1 MPEQTTVESIHP
13 LSPLQQG
20 MLFHALYSP
29 EDDVYV
35 EQFSCRFDGPLDVP
49 AFRAAWTAVV
59 ARHPALR
66 TSFHALESEQPVQV
80 VHREVELPWA
90 EHDWRSGEPDPDRLE
105 KFLAA
110 DRAAG
115 IDPATP
121 PLHRFALLRVAD
133 DAYVFVWTHHHLL
146 LDGWS
151 MPLVLSEVTARYAAL
166 RRGREADLP
175 PARPYQDY
183 LTWLGAQDQ
192 TKAEEFWRARLGG
205 FTTATP
211 LPLRAEKPAAAQ
223 GFLSV
228 EVALPEQ
235 PTAELTA
242 TAQAHGLTVGT
253 VVQAA
258 WSLVLARFSGTSDV
272 VHGATTSGR
281 PPELPG
287 VEDIVG
293 MFINTLPVR
302 TRIDGRRPVLEWL
315 RGTQA
320 DFATARGHEHI
331 PLVRAQGCSDVPRGK
346 PLFDSLVVIENF
358 PIAAATDNGFN
369 GVAVTSVQATEQTG
383 YPLTVVA
390 LPGRS
395 LRLRLLCDR
404 RWYTGETARA
414 VIDALRAAVTGLLEN
429 LDRRVDD
436 VPIVSD
442 DAAAALVRRWNATR
456 GDYPRKHSVPTL
468 VAEQAARTPDAVAV
482 VHAERQ
488 LTYGALA
495 ERAARV
501 TAALR
506 ALDVTPGSCV
516 GVCLERSPELVTAL
530 LGTLRAGAAYVP
542 LDPSYPAQR
551 LEFMARD
558 SGISVVLTVKA
569 LCHHVPD
576 GVRTLLL
583 DDPGS
588 WPAGDDSPVAVG
600 ADAPAYVMYT
610 SGSTG
615 TPKGVTVPHRA
626 IVRLVR
632 DTDYVALRTD
642 DRIAFAATT
651 AFDAAT
657 FELWGALLSGAAAVV
672 VAKQQ
677 ALDPAGYAALIREQA
692 ITTLFMT
699 TALFNQFAAGAP
711 AAFAPM
717 RQVLFGGEAVD
728 PGAVR
733 TVLAAGAPHRLLHV
747 YGPTESTTFATWHR
761 VDAVAEHDRTVPIG
775 TAIANTTAY
784 VLDRAARPV
793 PPGAAGELFLGGD
806 GLAHGYRGHP
816 GRTAERFLPDP
827 FGPPGSRLYRTG
839 DLVRTRGDGAI
850 VFLGRTDHQVKL
862 RGFRI
867 ELDEVAAALRAADT
881 VGDAVVLLREDVPG
895 SPQLVAYVTGEPSP
909 AELRAHCAR
918 TMPGHMIP
926 AVFVPLPHL
935 PMTANGKLDRQ
946 ALPAPRCGV
955 DDTESGYL
963 APRPGTEELVAEL
976 WAHVLHVDRVSRDAN
991 FFDLG
996 GHSLTATQL
1005 QTRLRRAFAV
1015 DVPLRAIFNADD
1027 LTGLAAELDALR
1039 RDATGDVPSPPRS
1052 VDRATPPPLS
1062 FPQRRLW
1069 FLEQWEPG
1077 TALYHISG
1085 ALRLRGE
1092 LDVPALR
1099 AAWQAVVDRHEVLR
1113 THVSAASADDPRQA
1127 VTGHLPAAVPVVDLT
1142 GLADPAKE
1150 ARETVR
1156 AALETPFRLTEGPLW
1171 RLVLIRTGPGEHVLA
1186 ICLHHLVADGES
1198 VGLLLRE
1205 LGLQYQARGR
1215 AALPPLPVQYGD
1227 YAVWQHGNLTG
1238 ERMGTD
1244 LVYWRKTL
1252 GGLPPITLPT
1262 DRPRSA
1268 STSSEAARCAVALP
1282 SEVDDRLGALCRQAG
1297 VTRFMALYA
1306 AFAIALGQTRDLA
1319 EVVVGTPTANR
1330 DHQELEG
1337 LIGFFVN
1344 TLVLRL
1350 DLGGDPTFREVLGR
1364 ARETCLGAYAHQAIP
1379 FERLVTELAPDRAA
1393 EHLPLFQTWFVA
1405 QDAPPAT
1412 EAFPGM
1418 DVSPAGDPDRLARY
1432 DLRLD
1437 VQRSG
1442 GETRAVF
1449 EYKAALFE
1457 QPTIA
1462 RLARRFVGVLEPVTA
1477 DPEIRLSSLARRLAE
1492 ADDRLRRERKAGMS
1506 LAGLHRLKNKRRE
1519 AVRDTAGPDR
1529 GDRA

>member
-29 EDDVYV
+29 DDDVYV

-49 AFRAAWTAVV
+49 AFRAAWTGVV
-59 ARHPALR
+59 TRHPALR
-66 TSFHALESEQPVQV
+66 TSFHALEGEQPVQV
-80 VHREVELPWA
+80 VHRGFELPWT
-90 EHDWRSGEPDPDRLE
+90 EHDWRAAAPAPDRLPE
-105 KFLAA
+105 FLAA

-121 PLHRFALLRVAD
+121 PLHRFSLLRVAD

-151 MPLVLSEVTARYAAL
+151 MPLVLNEVTARYAAL
-166 RRGREADLP
+166 RRGEDADLP
-175 PARPYQDY
+175 PMRPYQDY
-183 LTWLGAQDQ
+183 LTWLAAQDQ
-192 TKAEEFWRARLGG
+192 AKAEEFWRARLGG
-205 FTTATP
+205 FAAATP
-211 LPLRAEKPAAAQ
+211 LPLRAEEPAPAQ

-228 EVALPEQ
+228 EEVLSEES
-235 PTAELTA
+235 TAERTA
-242 TAQAHGLTVGT
+242 TAQASGLTIGT

-258 WSLVLARFSGTSDV
+258 WSLVLARFSGASDV

-302 TRIDGRRPVLEWL
+302 TRVEGRRQVLEWL
-315 RGTQA
+315 RETQA

-331 PLVRAQGCSDVPRGK
+331 PLVRAQGCSDVPRGE
-346 PLFDSLVVIENF
+346 PLFDSLVVVENF
-358 PIAAATDNGFN
+358 PVTAAAENAFDGI
-369 GVAVTSVQATEQTG
+369 AVTSVQATEQTN

-404 RWYTGETARA
+404 RWYTEETARA
-414 VIDALRAAVTGLLEN
+414 VAGALRAAVTGLLEN

-436 VPIVSD
+436 VPIMS
-442 DAAAALVRRWNATR
+442 DAAAAALAQRWNATR
-456 GDYPRKHSVPTL
+456 GDYPRDRCVHAL

-482 VHAERQ
+482 VHGEQ
-488 LTYGALA
+488 HLTYRALVV
-495 ERAARV
+495 RAARLA
-501 TAALR
+501 AALR
-506 ALDVTPGSCV
+506 ALGVTPGSCV
-516 GVCLERSPELVTAL
+516 GVCLDRSPELIAAM

-542 LDPSYPAQR
+542 LAPSYPAQR
-551 LEFMARD
+551 LEFMAQD

-569 LCHHVPD
+569 LQHNVPD
-576 GVRTLLL
+576 RVRTLLL
-583 DDPGS
+583 DDPGT
-588 WPAGDDSPVAVG
+588 WPTGDDAAVTVT

-632 DTDYVALRTD
+632 DTDYVSLRTD

-672 VAKQQ
+672 AAKQQ
-677 ALDPAGYAALIREQA
+677 ALDPVGYAALIREQA

-699 TALFNQFAAGAP
+699 TALFNQFAAGVP
-711 AAFAPM
+711 DAFAPM

-728 PGAVR
+728 PAAVR
-733 TVLAAGAPHRLLHV
+733 RVLAAGAPQRLLHV
-747 YGPTESTTFATWHR
+747 YGPTESTTFATWHL
-761 VDAVAEHDRTVPIG
+761 VEAVGEQDRTVPIG

-784 VLDRAARPV
+784 VLDRAAQPV

-816 GRTAERFLPDP
+816 ARTAERFLPDP

-839 DLVRTRGDGAI
+839 DLVRTRADGAI
-850 VFLGRTDHQVKL
+850 VFLGRADHQIKL

-867 ELDEVAAALRAADT
+867 ELDEVAAALRTADSVT
-881 VGDAVVLLREDVPG
+881 DAVVLLREDIPG
-895 SPQLVAYVTGEPSP
+895 NPQLVAYVTGTPP
-909 AELRAHCAR
+909 LAELRAHCAR
-918 TMPGHMIP
+918 TMPDHMIP
-926 AVFVPLPHL
+926 AVFVPLPRFPL
-935 PMTANGKLDRQ
+935 TANGKLDRKT
-946 ALPAPRCGV
+946 LPAPECRT
-955 DDTESGYL
+955 DEADPGYV

-1005 QTRLRRAFAV
+1005 QTRLRRAFGA
-1015 DVPLRAIFNADD
+1015 DVPLRTIFTAAD
-1027 LTGLAAELDALR
+1027 LAGLAAELDAVR
-1039 RDATGDVPSPPRS
+1039 RDATSVASPPPRPA
-1052 VDRATPPPLS
+1052 DRTAPLPLS

-1085 ALRLRGE
+1085 ALRLRGR

-1113 THVSAASADDPRQA
+1113 THVSATSPDDPRQT
-1127 VTGHLPAAVPVVDLT
+1127 VTAQLTAAVPVVDLT
-1142 GLADPAKE
+1142 DASAE
-1150 ARETVR
+1150 AREVVR
-1156 AALETPFRLTEGPLW
+1156 TALKTPFRLAEGPLW
-1171 RLVLIRTGPGEHVLA
+1171 RLVLVRTSPEEHVLA
-1186 ICLHHLVADGES
+1186 ICLHHLIADGES
-1198 VGLLLRE
+1198 IGLLLHE
-1205 LGLQYQARGR
+1205 LGAQYRARGR
-1215 AALPPLPVQYGD
+1215 ADLPALPVQYGD
-1227 YAVWQHGNLTG
+1227 YAVWQHRTLTDD
-1238 ERMGTD
+1238 RLAAD
-1244 LVYWRKTL
+1244 LVYWRETL
-1252 GGLPPITLPT
+1252 SGLPPVTLPA

-1268 STSSEAARCAVALP
+1268 DASSEAARCAVALP
-1282 SEVDDRLGALCRQAG
+1282 SEVDGQLSALCRHAG

-1306 AFAIALGQTRDLA
+1306 AFAAALGLTRDLS
-1319 EVVVGTPTANR
+1319 EVVAGTPTANR
-1330 DHQELEG
+1330 DHEELEG

-1350 DLGGDPTFREVLGR
+1350 DLGGDPAFRELLGR
-1364 ARETCLGAYAHQAIP
+1364 TRETCLGAYAHQAVP

-1393 EHLPLFQTWFVA
+1393 GRLPLFQTWFVV
-1405 QDAPPAT
+1405 QDAPPAA
-1412 EAFPGM
+1412 EAFPGIE
-1418 DVSPAGDPDRLARY
+1418 VSPAGDPDRLARY

-1442 GETRAVF
+1442 DETRAVF
-1449 EYKAALFE
+1449 EYKPALFE
-1457 QPTIA
+1457 PPAIA
-1462 RLARRFVGVLEPVTA
+1462 RLARRFVRVLELVTA
-1477 DPEIRLSSLARRLAE
+1477 DPEIRLSAVSRRLAE
-1492 ADDRLRRERKAGMS
+1492 SEDQSRRERRNGMS
-1506 LAGLHRLKNKRRE
+1506 LAGLHRLKNTRR
-1519 AVRDTAGPDR
+1519 AAAPDL

>member
-29 EDDVYV
+29 HDDVYV

-49 AFRAAWTAVV
+49 AFRAAWTGVV

-66 TSFHALESEQPVQV
+66 TSFHSLEGEQPVQA
-80 VHREVELPWA
+80 VHRAFELPWT
-90 EHDWRSGEPDPDRLE
+90 EHDWRTVELAPDRLPE
-105 KFLAA
+105 FLAA

-115 IDPATP
+115 IDPAAP
-121 PLHRFALLRVAD
+121 PLHRFSLLRVAD
-133 DAYVFVWTHHHLL
+133 EAYVFVWTHHHLL

-151 MPLVLSEVTARYAAL
+151 MPLVLSELAARYAAL
-166 RRGREADLP
+166 RRGEDADLP
-175 PARPYQDY
+175 PVRPYQDY
-183 LTWLGAQDQ
+183 LTWLAEQNQ
-192 TKAEEFWRARLGG
+192 AKTEEFWRTRLSG
-205 FTTATP
+205 FATATP
-211 LPLRAEKPAAAQ
+211 LPLRAAEAVPAQ

-228 EVALPEQ
+228 EEVFSEES
-235 PTAELTA
+235 TAKRIA
-242 TAQAHGLTVGT
+242 TAQAGGLTIGT

-258 WSLVLARFSGTSDV
+258 WSLVLARFSGVSDV

-302 TRIDGRRPVLEWL
+302 TRVEGRRPVLEWL
-315 RGTQA
+315 RETQA
-320 DFATARGHEHI
+320 DFAAARGHEHI
-331 PLVRAQGCSDVPRGK
+331 SLVRAQGCSDVPRGE
-346 PLFDSLVVIENF
+346 PLFDSLVVVENF
-358 PIAAATDNGFN
+358 PITAAADNAFD
-369 GVAVTSVQATEQTG
+369 GVAVTSVQATEQTS

-404 RWYTGETARA
+404 RWYTEETARA
-414 VIDALRAAVTGLLEN
+414 VVGALRAAVTGLLEN
-429 LDRRVDD
+429 LDRCVND
-436 VPIVSD
+436 VPIMSD
-442 DAAAALVRRWNATR
+442 DAAAALVRKWNATR
-456 GDYPRKHSVPTL
+456 GDYPRDHSVPAL
-468 VAEQAARTPDAVAV
+468 VAEQTARTPDAVAV
-482 VHAERQ
+482 VHGEQ
-488 LTYGALA
+488 HLTYRALA
-495 ERAARV
+495 ARAARL
-501 TAALR
+501 TGALR
-506 ALDVTPGSCV
+506 ALGVTPGSCV
-516 GVCLERSPELVTAL
+516 GVFLERSPELITAL

-542 LDPSYPAQR
+542 LAPSYPAQR
-551 LEFMARD
+551 LAFMAED
-558 SGISVVLTVKA
+558 SGTAVVLTVKA
-569 LCHHVPD
+569 LQHNVPD

-583 DDPGS
+583 DDPRT
-588 WPAGDDSPVAVG
+588 WPTGDEAAVT
-600 ADAPAYVMYT
+600 ATANAPAYVMYT

-632 DTDYVALRTD
+632 DTDYVSLRTD

-677 ALDPAGYAALIREQA
+677 ALDPVGYAALIREQA

-711 AAFAPM
+711 DAFAPM

-728 PGAVR
+728 PAAVR
-733 TVLAAGAPHRLLHV
+733 TVLAAGAPRRLLHV
-747 YGPTESTTFATWHR
+747 YGPTESTTFATWHM
-761 VDAVAEHDRTVPIG
+761 VDAVGDQDRTVPIG

-793 PPGAAGELFLGGD
+793 PAGAAGELCLGGD

-816 GRTAERFLPDP
+816 AQTAERFLPDP

-839 DLVRTRGDGAI
+839 DLVRTHADGAI

-867 ELDEVAAALRAADT
+867 ELDEVAAALRAADS
-881 VGDAVVLLREDVPG
+881 VADAAVLLREDVPG
-895 SPQLVAYVTGEPSP
+895 NPQLVAYVTGAPP
-909 AELRAHCAR
+909 LAELRAHCAR
-918 TMPGHMIP
+918 TMPDHMIP
-926 AVFVPLPHL
+926 AVFVPMPSLPL
-935 PMTANGKLDRQ
+935 TDNGKLDRK
-946 ALPAPRCGV
+946 ALPAPECRA
-955 DDTESGYL
+955 DDADPGYV

-1005 QTRLRRAFAV
+1005 QTRLRRAFAA
-1015 DVPLRAIFNADD
+1015 DVPLRAIFTAADLAD
-1027 LTGLAAELDALR
+1027 LSAEIDALR
-1039 RDATGDVPSPPRS
+1039 RDPAVASTPPRP
-1052 VDRATPPPLS
+1052 VDRTTLLPLS

-1085 ALRLRGE
+1085 ALRLRGR

-1113 THVSAASADDPRQA
+1113 THVSATSADDPRQTVA
-1127 VTGHLPAAVPVVDLT
+1127 SRIPAAIPVVDVT
-1142 GLADPAKE
+1142 AAE
-1150 ARETVR
+1150 AREVVR
-1156 AALETPFRLTEGPLW
+1156 AVLETPFRLTEGPLW
-1171 RLVLIRTGPGEHVLA
+1171 RLMLVRTSPEEHIFAL
-1186 ICLHHLVADGES
+1186 CLHHLIADGES
-1198 VGLLLRE
+1198 IGLLLHE
-1205 LGLQYQARGR
+1205 LGAQYRARGR
-1215 AALPPLPVQYGD
+1215 ADLPALPVQYGD
-1227 YAVWQHGNLTG
+1227 YAAWQHRTLTDD
-1238 ERMGTD
+1238 RLAAD
-1244 LVYWRKTL
+1244 LAYWRETL
-1252 GGLPPITLPT
+1252 SGLPSVTLPT

-1268 STSSEAARCAVALP
+1268 DAGAEAARRAVALP
-1282 SEVDDRLGALCRQAG
+1282 SEVDGRLGALCRQAG

-1306 AFAIALGQTRDLA
+1306 AFAAALAQTRDLS

-1350 DLGGDPTFREVLGR
+1350 DLGGDPAFRDLLGR
-1364 ARETCLGAYAHQAIP
+1364 TRETCLGAYAHQAVP
-1379 FERLVTELAPDRAA
+1379 FERLVTELTPDRAA
-1393 EHLPLFQTWFVA
+1393 GRLPLFQTWFVV
-1405 QDAPPAT
+1405 QDAPAAA
-1412 EAFPGM
+1412 EAFPGI

-1457 QPTIA
+1457 PAAIA
-1462 RLARRFVGVLEPVTA
+1462 RLARRFVTVLELVTA
-1477 DPEIRLSSLARRLAE
+1477 DPEIRLSAVTRRLAE
-1492 ADDRLRRERKAGMS
+1492 SEDRLRRERKNGMS
-1506 LAGLHRLKNKRRE
+1506 LAGLHRLKNTRRADAPE
-1519 AVRDTAGPDR
+1519 RR
-1529 GDRA
+1529 GRT

>member
-29 EDDVYV
+29 DDDVYV

-49 AFRAAWTAVV
+49 AFRAAWTGVV
-59 ARHPALR
+59 TRHPALR
-66 TSFHALESEQPVQV
+66 TSFHALEGEQPVQA
-80 VHREVELPWA
+80 VHRAFELPWT
-90 EHDWRSGEPDPDRLE
+90 EHDLRAAEPSPDRLPE
-105 KFLAA
+105 FLAA

-115 IDPATP
+115 IDPAAP
-121 PLHRFALLRVAD
+121 PLHRFSLLRVAD

-151 MPLVLSEVTARYAAL
+151 MPLVLGEVTARYTAQ
-166 RRGREADLP
+166 RRGEDADLP

-183 LTWLGAQDQ
+183 LTWLAAQDQ
-192 TKAEEFWRARLGG
+192 AKAEEFWRARLSG
-205 FTTATP
+205 FAAATP
-211 LPLRAEKPAAAQ
+211 LPLHAEEPVPGQ

-228 EVALPEQ
+228 EEVLSEES
-235 PTAELTA
+235 TAELTA
-242 TAQAHGLTVGT
+242 TAQAGGLTIST

-258 WSLVLARFSGTSDV
+258 WSLVLARFSGAPDV
-272 VHGATTSGR
+272 LHGATTSGR

-315 RGTQA
+315 RETQA
-320 DFATARGHEHI
+320 DFAAARGHEHI
-331 PLVRAQGCSDVPRGK
+331 PLVRAQGCSDVPRGE
-346 PLFDSLVVIENF
+346 PLFDSLVVVENF
-358 PIAAATDNGFN
+358 PITAAANDSFD

-404 RWYTGETARA
+404 RWYTEETARPIA
-414 VIDALRAAVTGLLEN
+414 SALRGAVTGLLEN
-429 LDRRVDD
+429 LDRCVDD
-436 VPIVSD
+436 VPIMTE
-442 DAAAALVRRWNATR
+442 DAAAALARQWNATR
-456 GDYPRKHSVPTL
+456 GDYPRDHCVHAL
-468 VAEQAARTPDAVAV
+468 VAEQTARNPDAVAV
-482 VHAERQ
+482 VHGEQ
-488 LTYGALA
+488 HLTYRALSA
-495 ERAARV
+495 RAARL

-506 ALDVTPGSCV
+506 ALGVTPGSCV
-516 GVCLERSPELVTAL
+516 GVCLERSPELIAAL
-530 LGTLRAGAAYVP
+530 LGILRAGAAYVP
-542 LDPSYPAQR
+542 LAPSYPAQR
-551 LEFMARD
+551 LEFMAQD

-569 LCHHVPD
+569 LRHNVPG
-576 GVRTLLL
+576 GVSTMLL

-588 WPAGDDSPVAVG
+588 WPTGDDTAVTAT

-632 DTDYVALRTD
+632 DTDYVSLRTD

-657 FELWGALLSGAAAVV
+657 FELWGAILSGAAAVV

-677 ALDPAGYAALIREQA
+677 ALDPVGYAALIREQA

-699 TALFNQFAAGAP
+699 TALFNQFAAGVP
-711 AAFAPM
+711 DAFAPM

-728 PGAVR
+728 PAAVR
-733 TVLAAGAPHRLLHV
+733 TVLAAGAPQRLLHV
-747 YGPTESTTFATWHR
+747 YGPTESATFATWHL
-761 VDAVAEHDRTVPIG
+761 VDTVGGQDRTVPIG

-793 PPGAAGELFLGGD
+793 PAGAAGELFLGGD

-816 GRTAERFLPDP
+816 ARTAERFLPDP

-839 DLVRTRGDGAI
+839 DLVRTHADGAI
-850 VFLGRTDHQVKL
+850 VFLGRSDHQIKL

-867 ELDEVAAALRAADT
+867 ELDEVAAALRTADSVT
-881 VGDAVVLLREDVPG
+881 DAVVLLREDVPG
-895 SPQLVAYVTGEPSP
+895 NPQLVAYVTGAPQL

-918 TMPGHMIP
+918 TMPDHMIP
-926 AVFVPLPHL
+926 AVFVPMPRLPL
-935 PMTANGKLDRQ
+935 TANGKLDRN
-946 ALPAPRCGV
+946 ALPAPECR
-955 DDTESGYL
+955 TSGTDPGHV

-1005 QTRLRRAFAV
+1005 QTRLRRAFAT
-1015 DVPLRAIFNADD
+1015 DVPLRTIFTADD
-1027 LTGLAAELDALR
+1027 LAGLSAEIDALR
-1039 RDATGDVPSPPRS
+1039 RDPTGVVSAPPRP
-1052 VDRATPPPLS
+1052 VGRATPLPLS

-1085 ALRLRGE
+1085 ALRLRGR

-1113 THVSAASADDPRQA
+1113 THVSATSPDDPRQT
-1127 VTGHLPAAVPVVDLT
+1127 VTARLPATIPVVDLT
-1142 GLADPAKE
+1142 AAR
-1150 ARETVR
+1150 AREVVR
-1156 AALETPFRLTEGPLW
+1156 AALETPFQLAEGPLW
-1171 RLVLIRTGPGEHVLA
+1171 RLMLVRTSLEEHVLA
-1186 ICLHHLVADGES
+1186 ICLHHLIADGES
-1198 VGLLLRE
+1198 IGLLLRE
-1205 LGLQYQARGR
+1205 LGAQYRAHGR
-1215 AALPPLPVQYGD
+1215 ADLPALPLQYGD
-1227 YAVWQHGNLTG
+1227 YAAWQHRTLTDD
-1238 ERMGTD
+1238 RLAAD
-1244 LVYWRKTL
+1244 LAYWRKTL
-1252 GGLPPITLPT
+1252 SGLPPVTLPT

-1268 STSSEAARCAVALP
+1268 GTSSEAARCAVAVP
-1282 SEVDDRLGALCRQAG
+1282 SEVDGQLGALCRQAG

-1306 AFAIALGQTRDLA
+1306 AFAAALAQTRDLS
-1319 EVVVGTPTANR
+1319 EVVAGTPTANR

-1350 DLGGDPTFREVLGR
+1350 DLGGDPAFRDLLGR
-1364 ARETCLGAYAHQAIP
+1364 TREACLGAYAHQAVP

-1393 EHLPLFQTWFVA
+1393 GRLPLFQTWFVV
-1405 QDAPPAT
+1405 QDAPPAA
-1412 EAFPGM
+1412 EAFPGIE
-1418 DVSPAGDPDRLARY
+1418 VSPAGDPDRLARY

-1437 VQRSG
+1437 VQRSE

-1457 QPTIA
+1457 PAEIA
-1462 RLARRFVGVLEPVTA
+1462 RLARRFVSLLELVAA
-1477 DPEIRLSSLARRLAE
+1477 D
-1492 ADDRLRRERKAGMS
+1492 
-1506 LAGLHRLKNKRRE
+1506 
-1519 AVRDTAGPDR
+1519 
-1529 GDRA
+1529 